1 MKKLIPFLIILIY
14 FSCSSDEEA
23 TPPPAPVKYTLT
35 STVNPAEGGT
45 ITPNSGE
52 YNAGT
57 TVTITA
63 SPASEYVFKD
73 WTGATGTTASTS
85 VVMSSNK
92 SVTANFIKKQYP
104 LTVEI
109 EGEGTVD
116 EKVIKQGVSTDY
128 NSGTVVEL
136 LASPKDEWEFVEW
149 TGDVSSKDNPVQITI
164 DGPKTVKAKFVKPV
178 AYIAENGVTIKAS
191 SSANVG
197 DTVVINGD
205 TYTIIDYNSLLES
218 TYGTDYSKFIT
229 SKLTY
234 IGQFKFNSEFNGDI
248 SHWDVSNIT
257 SFNGENGGLFEG
269 ASSFNQ
275 DISKWDTSNVT
286 VMVNMFEGAS
296 SFNQDIGSWD
306 TSNVTSM
313 GKMFDGANSFNQDIG
328 SWDTSKV
335 EGMEYMFHEATSFDQ
350 DIGSWNVGNVKNMD
364 FMFTD
369 TDFNQDIGSWDTSN
383 VTSMDRMFLKAR
395 EFNQDLD
402 NWDVSNVTNMQNL
415 FSKAKSFNGKIGSWD
430 VSKVETSV
438 GMFSDA
444 SSFNQDIGEWDVS
457 KFYLGAMFYNAESF
471 NQDISKWKISWGK
484 RGSSLSDMFN
494 GASSFNQNLNSW
506 CVNAMD
512 KEPDDFSTGSGL
524 SENNKPKWGTC
535 PNKTVWNGSE
545 ITFAKQDG
553 SNSNEESNQDRITD
567 NVWITRG
574 NDGGQIYNIAIES
587 SANKDSSPKETR
599 WAVGTLDQI
608 DELMNPTYIN
618 GRWGP
623 HFFPFRTAIGKPK
636 DAVGKDLIMYL
647 IKDDIYLSVKF
658 TSWSEQKNGGFA
670 YERSTKP

>member
-1 MKKLIPFLIILIY
+1 MFKRLFLSFILIY
-14 FSCSSDEEA
+14 SCSSEEEPA
-23 TPPPAPVKYTLT
+23 PPPAPVKYTLT
-35 STVNPAEGGT
+35 TAVNPAEGGT
-45 ITPNSGE
+45 ITPASGE

-57 TVTITA
+57 TVAITA
-63 SPASEYVFKD
+63 SPAAEYVFKD
-73 WTGATGTTASTS
+73 WTGATATTASIS

-92 SVTANFIKKQYP
+92 SITANFVKKQYP

-109 EGEGTVD
+109 EGEGSV
-116 EKVIKQGVSTDY
+116 EEEVIKQGLATDY
-128 NSGTVVEL
+128 NSGTIVEL
-136 LASPKDEWEFVEW
+136 TAKPNDEWEFVEW
-149 TGDVSSKDNPVQITI
+149 TGDLSTKDNPVQITI

-191 SSANVG
+191 SSAKVG

-205 TYTIIDYNSLLES
+205 TYTVIDYNSLLEG
-218 TYGTDYSKFIT
+218 TYGRDYSKFIT

-234 IGQFKFNSEFNGDI
+234 IGQFRFTSEFNGDI

-257 SFNGENGGLFEG
+257 SFCGENGGLFETASSFNQDISNWDTSNAVCMGRMFYG

-275 DISKWDTSNVT
+275 DIGSWDTLKVES
-286 VMVNMFEGAS
+286 MQYMFYGAS

-306 TSNVTSM
+306 TS
-313 GKMFDGANSFNQDIG
+313 
-328 SWDTSKV
+328 KV
-335 EGMEYMFHEATSFDQ
+335 EHMGYMFFEATLFDQ

-364 FMFTD
+364 FMFSD

-415 FSKAKSFNGKIGSWD
+415 FTKAKSFNGKIGSWD
-430 VSKVETSV
+430 VSNVSTSS
-438 GMFSDA
+438 GMFADA
-444 SSFNQDIGEWDVS
+444 TSFNQDIGEWDVRN
-457 KFYLGAMFYNAESF
+457 FYLGGLFYNAESF
-471 NQDISKWKISWGK
+471 NQDIGNWKLPWGV
-484 RGSSLSDMFN
+484 RELGSMFY
-494 GASSFNQNLNSW
+494 GASAFNQNLNSW
-506 CVNAMD
+506 CVNGWGR
-512 KEPDDFSTGSGL
+512 EPEGFSTGSGL

-535 PNKTVWNGSE
+535 PNKTVWNESE
-545 ITFAKQDG
+545 ITFTKSDG
-553 SNSNEESNQDRITD
+553 SNPNEESNQDRITD

-587 SANKDSSPKETR
+587 SANKDSSPKETV

-623 HFFPFRTAIGKPK
+623 HFFHFRSAVGKPK
-636 DAVGKDLIMYL
+636 DVVGKDLIMYS
-647 IKDDIYLSVKF
+647 IKDEIYMSVKF
-658 TSWSEQKNGGFA
+658 ISWSEGKAGGFS
-670 YERSTKP
+670 YKRSAKE